1 MTPISLTR
9 LLMKRFILHP
19 DFEKAGILNLLRSSI
34 QLQAPNFE
42 DQEKRSRIKKMFVLS
57 KSFNDNS
64 DFYKQT
70 FGICDIFVNSYSFL
84 YLRTWQLPP
93 ISYTVTFSANA
104 KDSDVFITLCV
115 CSFVTFARDIAL
127 ITRGTNIR

>member
-57 KSFNDNS
+57 KSFNDNH

-84 YLRTWQLPP
+84 YLHCD
-93 ISYTVTFSANA
+93 IFSQCERLRCIYN
-104 KDSDVFITLCV
+104 SVCVFIRNVRSRHCTYH
-115 CSFVTFARDIAL
+115 SR
-127 ITRGTNIR
+127 N